1 MRLFQN
7 LFLLPFRLFKFLYL
21 FFRVGIKSKG
31 THYMEIPSSFSVS
44 KKSPLLELFSG
55 DKDIPL
61 YIDFLKEL
69 TKIRDSKIIET
80 VAVLCDKIDYGF
92 SEIQEIGL
100 LLKEIK
106 KKGKIV
112 KGFSLTGDIKTLYLL
127 SFIEERYTIET
138 GEFIFFLPAVESFF
152 WGKFLKNWG
161 IDVEAYT
168 SGKYKSFAEP
178 FQKDKFSPEA
188 KENLTMLIKSWKEQ
202 ILTGLQENTGLDWMK
217 IQKPIMSSEYL
228 KSIGYF
234 LEYTDEV
241 DFKKYHSSP
250 NCKKS
255 EDSIKLSNE
264 YNIRLIKKRH
274 MYDNFQFFPNKKDFL
289 AIIPLKG
296 NINMGNRKE
305 SEMKEGSIHAYPVIE
320 ILRSLEEREEI
331 KAIILEIDSG
341 GGSAF
346 GSELIYR
353 ELQKLGKKKKIY
365 SYFQNISAS
374 GGYYIGCGTER
385 IGSSSF
391 CITGSI
397 GTVLIRP
404 NLKGFYDKLK
414 ITKDRIEHYPGREIF
429 SEYGKLTEYSKKFLT
444 GEIER
449 VKSQF
454 YKIVCKA
461 RKIEPKDLEPKAG
474 GRVFTGK
481 DFLKMGMVDTNE
493 GFLDFIHGIE
503 KELNLKN
510 VEWEYFI
517 PVYNLRSMV
526 KNFKFASQ
534 LIKDPIL
541 TFKKSTEKSFIE
553 YSCPYSEILIDSLTM
568 E

>member
-1 MRLFQN
+1 MRLIQN
-7 LFLLPFRLFKFLYL
+7 IFLLPFRLFKFLYL
-21 FFRVGIKSKG
+21 FFRVGRKTKG
-31 THYMEIPSSFSVS
+31 SLYLEIPSSFSVS
-44 KKSPLLELFSG
+44 KKSPILELFSG
-55 DKDIPL
+55 EKEIPL
-61 YIDFLKEL
+61 YIDFLKDL
-69 TKIRDSKIIET
+69 TRIRDSKIIET
-80 VAVLCDKIDYGF
+80 VSVLCDKIDYGF
-92 SEIQEIGL
+92 SEIQEIGN

-106 KKGKIV
+106 NTGKTV

-138 GEFIFFLPAVESFF
+138 GEFLFFLPAVESFF

-161 IDVEAYT
+161 IEVEAYT

-188 KENLTMLIKSWKEQ
+188 KENLTNLIRSWKEQ
-202 ILTGLQENTGLDWMK
+202 ILNNLKENTGIDWVK
-217 IQKPIMSSEYL
+217 IQRPMMSSEYL
-228 KSIGYF
+228 KSVGYF
-234 LEYTDEV
+234 QEFMDED
-241 DFKKYHSSP
+241 DFKKQNSTPQGTNSD
-250 NCKKS
+250 N
-255 EDSIKLSNE
+255 ITNLSKD
-264 YNIRLIKKRH
+264 YSTTLIKKRYK
-274 MYDNFQFFPNKKDFL
+274 YDNFQFFPSKKDYI
-289 AIIPLKG
+289 AILPLKG
-296 NINMGNRKE
+296 NINLGNRKE

-385 IGSSSF
+385 IGSSPF

-397 GTVLIRP
+397 GTVSVRP
-404 NLKGFYDKLK
+404 NLKGFYDKFN

-429 SEYGKLTEYSKKFLT
+429 SEYGKLTEYSKKFLAN
-444 GEIER
+444 EIER
-449 VKSQF
+449 VKNQF
-454 YKIVCKA
+454 YKIVCKS
-461 RKIEPKDLEPKAG
+461 RNIDPKDLEPRAG

-481 DFLKMGMVDTNE
+481 DFLKMGM
-493 GFLDFIHGIE
+493 LDSNDGYLEFIHGIE
-503 KELNLKN
+503 KEMSLKN
-510 VEWEYFI
+510 VEWDYLI
-517 PVYNLRSMV
+517 PIYNLRSMA
-526 KNFKFASQ
+526 KNFRFASQ
-534 LIKDPIL
+534 FIQDPIS
-541 TFKKSTEKSFIE
+541 TFKKKSEKSLIE
-553 YSCPYSEILIDSLTM
+553 YSCPYTEILIDSLTM

>member
-1 MRLFQN
+1 MRLIQN
-7 LFLLPFRLFKFLYL
+7 IFLLPFRLFKFLYL
-21 FFRVGIKSKG
+21 SFRVGHKSKG
-31 THYMEIPSSFSVS
+31 SVYIEIPSSFSVS
-44 KKSPLLELFSG
+44 KKSPLLALFTG
-55 DKDIPL
+55 ERDIPL
-61 YIDFLKEL
+61 YIDFLKDL
-69 TKIRDSKIIET
+69 TRIRDSKIIQT

-92 SEIQEIGL
+92 SEIQEIGHL
-100 LLKEIK
+100 LQEIK
-106 KKGKIV
+106 KHGKTV

-161 IDVEAYT
+161 IEVEAYT

-188 KENLTMLIKSWKEQ
+188 KENLTNLIKSWKEQ
-202 ILTGLQENTGLDWMK
+202 ILNGLQQNTGLDWMK

-228 KSIGYF
+228 KSLGYF
-234 LEYTDEV
+234 LDYTDEA
-241 DFKKYHSSP
+241 DFKKYHSSS
-250 NCKKS
+250 NCKKPD
-255 EDSIKLSNE
+255 ETIKLAKE
-264 YNIRLIKKRH
+264 YSSIVISKRDL
-274 MYDNFQFFPNKKDFL
+274 YDNFQFFPPKKDFL
-289 AIIPLKG
+289 AILPLKG

-320 ILRSLEEREEI
+320 ILRSLEERDEI
-331 KAIILEIDSG
+331 KAVVLEIDSG

-404 NLKGFYDKLK
+404 NLKGFYDKLN

-493 GFLDFIHGIE
+493 GYLDFIHGIE
-503 KELNLKN
+503 KELSLKN
-510 VEWEYFI
+510 VGWEYFI

-526 KNFKFASQ
+526 KNFRVASQ
-534 LIKDPIL
+534 FIKDPL
-541 TFKKSTEKSFIE
+541 STLKKKTDKSFIE
-553 YSCPYSEILIDSLTM
+553 YSCPYTEILIDSLTM